1 LCRRTPAAAGFNVYQ
16 GSKAA
21 DAATRCPSRGVNGFG
36 DVETRE
42 QQLPQPQAQGAVALN
57 MHAHVLAW
65 IGDRPVAAIATDQG
79 DGIDIL
85 KPI

>member
-1 LCRRTPAAAGFNVYQ
+1 VFV
-16 GSKAA
+16 
-21 DAATRCPSRGVNGFG
+21 G

-42 QQLPQPQAQGAVALN
+42 QQLPQPQAQGAGALN
-57 MHAHVLAW
+57 MHAHVLTW
-65 IGDRPVAAIATDQG
+65 IGDRPVAAIAADQG